1 MIENCRNSWHID
13 KNLFHFLT
21 LYRFSFVVHSTSI
34 YRICVKSSL
43 RQVSNKRSRTKE
55 LYSYFDDREIAIYLF
70 LMTLQKLSIIG
81 WICVRRHKSRTKTM
95 YFLYYPRPKQ
105 KTNPRQFCFIF
116 TNLLSIT
123 CFGSPSGVVF
133 SPPSPSSRTK
143 SLSQPMNNFV
153 CYICTIG
160 NK

>member
-81 WICVRRHKSRTKTM
+81 WICVRWHTSRTKTM

-105 KTNPRQFCFIF
+105 KTNPRQFCFILN
-116 TNLLSIT
+116 NLLSIT
-123 CFGSPSGVVF
+123 CFGLRLWKMNWLQMPPPPPTMHLSTSQFNSP
-133 SPPSPSSRTK
+133 RRHQK
-143 SLSQPMNNFV
+143 
-153 CYICTIG
+153 
-160 NK
+160 